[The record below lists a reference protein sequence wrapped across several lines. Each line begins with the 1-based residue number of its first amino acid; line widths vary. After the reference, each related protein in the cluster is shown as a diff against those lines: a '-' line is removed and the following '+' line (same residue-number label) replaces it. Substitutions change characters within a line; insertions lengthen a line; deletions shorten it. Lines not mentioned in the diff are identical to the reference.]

1 MMETLAVA
9 QTIAPIWWGG
19 LAVLGLCVGSFLNV
33 AIYRLPLMLA
43 HQYSRSFNL
52 CLPHSH
58 CPKCKTQLK
67 WRDNIPFF
75 SWLWL
80 QGRCRHCQS
89 AISLRYPLIEVMT
102 LLVTLLIA
110 AVIPFGYPL
119 LAALLLSWVLIAL
132 TMIDIDHLLLP
143 DNLTLPLLW
152 AGLLFH
158 LFDDSL
164 PLSDAIIGAASGYLI
179 LWCLY
184 WVFWGVTQREALG
197 YGDFKL
203 LAALGAWLGW
213 MALPSL
219 LLIASLAGISF
230 ALVARL
236 FKGRP
241 LNTALPFGPFL
252 AFSGWLLFLE
262 YYHY

>member
-1 MMETLAVA
+1 MEMLAVV
-9 QTIAPIWWGG
+9 QTIAPLWWGG

-43 HQYSRSFNL
+43 HNYSRHFNL

-58 CPKCKTQLK
+58 CPKCKTSLK
-67 WRDNIPFF
+67 WWDNIPFF

-80 QGRCRHCQS
+80 KGRCRHCHS
-89 AISLRYPLIEVMT
+89 SISVRYPLIEVMT

-110 AVIPFGYPL
+110 AIIPLGYPL
-119 LAALLLSWVLIAL
+119 LAALLLSWMLITL
-132 TMIDIDHLLLP
+132 TIIDIDHLLLP

-164 PLSDAIIGAASGYLI
+164 PLSDAIIGAASGYLV

-184 WVFWGVTQREALG
+184 WVFWWVTQRETLG

-219 LLIASLAGISF
+219 LLIASLTGIAF
-230 ALVARL
+230 AVVARL
-236 FKGRP
+236 YRGRP

-252 AFSGWLLFLE
+252 AFSGWLLFLQ
-262 YYHY
+262 YYR

>member
-1 MMETLAVA
+1 MMNTLSIA
-9 QTIAPIWWGG
+9 QTIAPLWWGS
-19 LAVLGLCVGSFLNV
+19 LALLGLCVGSFLNV
-33 AIYRLPLMLA
+33 VIYRLPRILTGGNS
-43 HQYSRSFNL
+43 QEFNL

-58 CPKCKTQLK
+58 CPECQTPLK
-67 WRDNIPFF
+67 WRDNIPLF
-75 SWLWL
+75 SWVWL
-80 QGRCRHCQS
+80 QGQCRYCQTS
-89 AISLRYPLIEVMT
+89 ISIRYPLVEVITM
-102 LLVTLLIA
+102 LVTIFIA
-110 AVIPFGYPL
+110 AIIPLGSPL

-143 DNLTLPLLW
+143 DSLTLPLLW

-158 LFDDSL
+158 LFDDTL
-164 PLSDAIIGAASGYLI
+164 PLSDAVIGAASGYLI

-184 WVFWGVTQREALG
+184 WVFWWATRRETLG

-219 LLIASLAGISF
+219 LLTASLTGITF
-230 ALVARL
+230 AFAARL
-236 FKGRP
+236 FRGRS

-252 AFSGWLLFLE
+252 AFSGWLLFLQH
-262 YYHY
+262 YH

>member
-1 MMETLAVA
+1 MMDALYMA
-9 QTIAPIWWGG
+9 QMITPLWWGG

-33 AIYRLPLMLA
+33 VIYRLPLMLTRENP
-43 HQYSRSFNL
+43 HGFNL

-58 CPKCKTQLK
+58 CPQCKHSLK
-67 WRDNIPFF
+67 WRDNIPVF
-75 SWLWL
+75 SWLFL
-80 QGRCRHCQS
+80 QGQCRYCRAS
-89 AISLRYPLIEVMT
+89 IPVRYPLVEIMTMLMT
-102 LLVTLLIA
+102 LFIA
-110 AVIPFGYPL
+110 AVIPLGSPL
-119 LAALLLSWVLIAL
+119 LAALVLSWMLIAL

-152 AGLLFH
+152 MGLLFH
-158 LFDDSL
+158 LFDSRL
-164 PLSDAIIGAASGYLI
+164 ALSEAVIGAVAGYLI

-184 WVFWGVTQREALG
+184 WSFWLLTKREALG

-219 LLIASLAGISF
+219 LLIASLCGMSF
-230 ALVARL
+230 ALAARL
-236 FKGRP
+236 LRGRP

-252 AFSGWLLFLE
+252 AFGGWIIFLQ
-262 YYHY
+262 YYR